1 MNHIEDNEGR
11 LVDGFFIQQQDIGL
25 LEVCSGF
32 FFRSSSNYFYM
43 PTFCPKFWAIMRAVN
58 KTIDMIENNLY
69 NKAKYIN
76 NKFILVD

>member
-32 FFRSSSNYFYM
+32 FFS
-43 PTFCPKFWAIMRAVN
+43 KF
-58 KTIDMIENNLY
+58 K
-69 NKAKYIN
+69 
-76 NKFILVD
+76 

>member
-43 PTFCPKFWAIMRAVN
+43 PTFCPKF
-58 KTIDMIENNLY
+58 
-69 NKAKYIN
+69 
-76 NKFILVD
+76 